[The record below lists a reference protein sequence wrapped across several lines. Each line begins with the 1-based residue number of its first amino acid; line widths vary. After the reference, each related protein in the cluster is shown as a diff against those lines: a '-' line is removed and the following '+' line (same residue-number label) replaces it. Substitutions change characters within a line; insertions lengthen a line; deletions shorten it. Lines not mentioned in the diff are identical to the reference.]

1 LTGFFIAFFTFIC
14 KYNAIG
20 VVMGY
25 KPALN
30 KAWKKVEDVIQAKR
44 DTVKFLADEY
54 EITLDSRNILSLSC
68 NAPASDHISI
78 LVLHYLVQKTKGL
91 PEVRAEWISFK
102 ELPGGQGY
110 FDAFKKR
117 ALNPLI
123 RKYGDSPQSLLNC
136 LDRLPAKKI
145 QYGDCGVII
154 EAFEN
159 VPVLVTVYGQDEEFS
174 AEANILFDRSITE
187 IFCTEDIAVLSD
199 IISRTV

>member
-1 LTGFFIAFFTFIC
+1 
-14 KYNAIG
+14 
-20 VVMGY
+20 MGY

-30 KAWKKVEDVIQAKR
+30 KAWKKVEDVTQAKR

-54 EITLDSRNILSLSC
+54 EIILDSRNVLSLSC

-78 LVLHYLVQKTKGL
+78 LVLHYLAQKTKGL

-123 RKYGDSPQSLLNC
+123 RKYGGSPQSLLDC

-145 QYGDCGVII
+145 QYGDCGVVI

-187 IFCTEDIAVLSD
+187 IFCTEDIAVLAD
-199 IISRTV
+199 IVSRLL